1 VLTTLRWIDA
11 NMLWATFEP
20 NVPALWARIERE
32 LSTYLRTVWN
42 AGGLAGA
49 TESEAF
55 FVRCNAE
62 TNPPDAREQGEVNTA
77 IGLAPAVPAEF
88 IVVSVQHRAGTT
100 ELL

>member
-1 VLTTLRWIDA
+1 
-11 NMLWATFEP
+11 MP
-20 NVPALWARIERE
+20 
-32 LSTYLRTVWN
+32 

-62 TNPPDAREQGEVNTA
+62 TNPPEVRADGQVITA
-77 IGLAPAVPAEF
+77 IGLAPSVPAEF